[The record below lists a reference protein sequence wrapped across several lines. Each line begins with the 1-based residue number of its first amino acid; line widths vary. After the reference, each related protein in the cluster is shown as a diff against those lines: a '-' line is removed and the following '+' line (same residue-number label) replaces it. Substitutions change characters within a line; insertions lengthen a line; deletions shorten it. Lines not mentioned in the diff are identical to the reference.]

1 MSGRVTDVT
10 LAGTVEYVH
19 IVGARALH
27 ASLAVAFVVLDETTA
42 AHHTGLSIHWKK
54 QNGLTEVKEVP
65 LHC

>member
-1 MSGRVTDVT
+1 MSGRVTDVA

-19 IVGARALH
+19 IVGAGALH

-54 QNGLTEVKEVP
+54 Q
-65 LHC
+65 